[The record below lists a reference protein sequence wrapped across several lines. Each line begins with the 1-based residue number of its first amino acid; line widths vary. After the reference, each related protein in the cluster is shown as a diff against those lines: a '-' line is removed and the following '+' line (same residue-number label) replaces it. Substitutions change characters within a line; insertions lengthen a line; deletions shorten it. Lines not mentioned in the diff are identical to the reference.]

1 MHHWPAVTAFYNLY
15 GYRFEE
21 KDGGLLYEAGNSIR
35 DSQVAID
42 PRSEMAVTLSEIKRM
57 LALTAEEMKLRIVSL
72 EYDQEEETRIAL
84 NLGHDDLASDLE
96 RLRAL

>member
-1 MHHWPAVTAFYNLY
+1 
-15 GYRFEE
+15 
-21 KDGGLLYEAGNSIR
+21 
-35 DSQVAID
+35 
-42 PRSEMAVTLSEIKRM
+42 MAVTLSEIKRM

-96 RLRAL
+96 RLRVL